1 MCGSSGSFPQPPART
16 EEENSITREQLS
28 LLQQQQKDLTE
39 QRRQNVEFQN
49 LSKDMSGLYDR
60 KLVKKGEAAG
70 KKIETVFNKSA
81 INNYRNAINKYKNAP
96 ERIAGAPESEIPTW
110 VKEKL
115 SQNGYDI
122 NRSMDEHNQTKGG
135 RSNPKD
141 PARIFDTAIQDIEK
155 DKSQWGGY
163 GLETTQEVDSPAT
176 MDEYESIL
184 NEEKMKDY
192 RDKLSKREQMAFD
205 QEQLA
210 YDYSK
215 KMYGLLDLS
224 TQRQEKALKGEL
236 PLSEA
241 TKQQKLKEFQQL
253 KETVARS
260 GGGIDGDTPET
271 AVGRG
276 TAGNE
281 ALGEFT
287 RRWGLVEDTERRG
300 EITSGGQMA
309 LAQYGATSD
318 VANRRIGTG
327 ADAGP
332 GYAFNAGNYGPGATI
347 GGYGSLVSGYGN
359 IGATYAGQRQFE
371 YGGLLQNYQQ
381 QQQNQAGMYQLYGQA
396 AGAGLGIAALASS
409 KTFKKDILEME
420 PEEEDKSL
428 SLVSKGK
435 VYKWNYKGEKDGA
448 RRHMSLMA
456 EEAPDG
462 VRTPDG
468 KHLDV
473 GNYLGM
479 LHSSIKALD
488 RKVMSLSSKAA

>member
-1 MCGSSGSFPQPPART
+1 MKFCLKRSSNMCGSSGSFPQPPART

-176 MDEYESIL
+176 M
-184 NEEKMKDY
+184 
-192 RDKLSKREQMAFD
+192 
-205 QEQLA
+205 
-210 YDYSK
+210 
-215 KMYGLLDLS
+215 
-224 TQRQEKALKGEL
+224 
-236 PLSEA
+236 
-241 TKQQKLKEFQQL
+241 
-253 KETVARS
+253 
-260 GGGIDGDTPET
+260 
-271 AVGRG
+271 
-276 TAGNE
+276 
-281 ALGEFT
+281 
-287 RRWGLVEDTERRG
+287 VEDAERRG

-371 YGGLLQNYQQ
+371 YGGLLQNYQE

>member
-1 MCGSSGSFPQPPART
+1 MKFCLKRSSNMCGSSGSFPQPPART

-224 TQRQEKALKGEL
+224 TQRQEKAL
-236 PLSEA
+236 
-241 TKQQKLKEFQQL
+241 
-253 KETVARS
+253 
-260 GGGIDGDTPET
+260 
-271 AVGRG
+271 GRG

-371 YGGLLQNYQQ
+371 YGGLLQNYQE